1 MPLDHKDIQ
10 CLEAA
15 LAEGHNAW
23 RPWRGVYGR
32 AQYLTGIGYLKP
44 AGITAMPPHVCY
56 VISDEGK
63 MALTIAD
70 ALKR

>member
-1 MPLDHKDIQ
+1 MPLDYKDIQ

-15 LAEGHNAW
+15 LSGEPDTW
-23 RPWRGVYGR
+23 KPWRGVYGR
-32 AQYLTGIGYLKP
+32 AQYLTTIGYLKR
-44 AGITAMPPHVCY
+44 AGITAMPPHACY

-63 MALTIAD
+63 MALTIAA